1 MTVTAGS
8 EVSEETRLRALA
20 LLSGWHSLK
29 REETKPEEGKET
41 GKITILQ
48 EDGSL
53 TPEVEDMIRRS
64 LLEDE
69 EGATEPLYAQT
80 GMVRDHQGN
89 LVEPEQKTSQ
99 NRSEG
104 RARDMEELSEEELA
118 EKKAAALRMLT
129 GWGC

>member
-1 MTVTAGS
+1 LFFLS
-8 EVSEETRLRALA
+8 SRRRHTRFSRDWSSDVCSSDL
-20 LLSGWHSLK
+20 
-29 REETKPEEGKET
+29 
-41 GKITILQ
+41 
-48 EDGSL
+48 GSL